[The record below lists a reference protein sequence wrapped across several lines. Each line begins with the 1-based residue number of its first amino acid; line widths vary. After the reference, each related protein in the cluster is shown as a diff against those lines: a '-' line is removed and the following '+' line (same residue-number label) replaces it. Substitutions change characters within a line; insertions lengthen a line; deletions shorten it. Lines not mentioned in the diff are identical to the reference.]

1 MKIVM
6 LTIGKTRSD
15 IMAEGIGMYID
26 RINHYMPVEIRELPD
41 VKTTKALTEARQKEL
56 EGQMII
62 DFLMPGDAMILLD
75 ERGREL
81 TSREFSTFISK
92 RMASGLKRLVMVIGG
107 PYGFSPAVYERAD
120 GKVSLSRMT
129 FPHEMARLILSEQ
142 IYRAMTIL
150 RGEPYHHD

>member
-1 MKIVM
+1 M

>member
-1 MKIVM
+1 M

-15 IMAEGIGMYID
+15 IMAKGIGMYID